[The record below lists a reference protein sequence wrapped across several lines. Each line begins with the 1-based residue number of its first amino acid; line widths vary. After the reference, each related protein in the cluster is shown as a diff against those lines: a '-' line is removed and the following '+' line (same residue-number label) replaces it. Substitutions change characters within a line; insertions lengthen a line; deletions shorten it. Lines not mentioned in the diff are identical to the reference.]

1 MIEMRHDSG
10 CIRISYVFLFCLQP
24 DFNDQ
29 PRNTDEELVKWIKFY
44 EMSAPLICLGTMVT
58 QVTVSQPLGSRC
70 HGPGVVPCQE

>member
-10 CIRISYVFLFCLQP
+10 CIRISHVFLFCLQP

-70 HGPGVVPCQE
+70 HGPRVVPCQE